1 MLFKGFLNKRVFN
14 FFKWSD
20 LEIYEKVIL
29 DTKDI
34 LFAQFSLFVSLLI
47 IFLSVS
53 FFFTWIKTET
63 YSTSCRQSVEL
74 PVELNSIQE
83 SRFAVISATSNF

>member
-34 LFAQFSLFVSLLI
+34 LFA
-47 IFLSVS
+47 
-53 FFFTWIKTET
+53 
-63 YSTSCRQSVEL
+63 
-74 PVELNSIQE
+74 
-83 SRFAVISATSNF
+83 